1 MLERVKHIART
12 LLIAL
17 EWPITRNIKYDILT
31 GRVLR
36 KVLHSGSSCVD
47 VGAHKGEMLE
57 LIKKYAPE
65 GQHYAFEPI
74 PNLFAALKQ
83 SQMEHVDV
91 YPYALSN
98 FEGATTFHLVKSD
111 PAYSGIKRRTYAKAN
126 AEIELI
132 EVQVRCMD
140 EILKSRTSK
149 IDLIKID
156 VEGGELDVMKGARH
170 ILATDQPLLVFEC
183 GKGASEFY
191 NNTPEMVF
199 DYLSDASYQIFK
211 LSSFLN
217 GEPAYHRTSFI
228 DTFYSGAEYY
238 FIAQSKG

>member
-1 MLERVKHIART
+1 MLEGVKHIVRS

-17 EWPITRNIKYDILT
+17 EWPVTRNIRYDILT
-31 GRVLR
+31 GQVLR
-36 KVLHSGSSCVD
+36 RALHAQSSCVD
-47 VGAHKGEMLE
+47 VGAHKGEMLQ
-57 LIKKYAPE
+57 LIRQNAPQ
-65 GQHYAFEPI
+65 GQHFAFEPI
-74 PNLFAALKQ
+74 PQLYDRLKR
-83 SQMEHVDV
+83 SEMEHVEV

-111 PAYSGIKRRTYAKAN
+111 PAYSGIKRRTYAKAD

-140 EILKSRTSK
+140 EVLKSRTTK

-156 VEGGELDVMKGARH
+156 VEGGELDVMKGASQ

-199 DYLSDASYQIFK
+199 DFLSDASYEIYR
-211 LSSFLN
+211 LSSFLQ
-217 GEPAYHRTSFI
+217 GEKPYERTQFI
-228 DTFYSGAEYY
+228 STFQSGDEYY
-238 FIAQSKG
+238 FIAQVKG